1 MRPHR
6 PMAVDTI
13 TIIASMAAII
23 SPGRPME
30 AVATTRTVWHAM
42 EAPLVSPMRD
52 NCRRRS
58 NSCNPDW
65 NWTIVVGAKNV
76 ISLAPS
82 RNGLAAPRHVPY
94 RLISP
99 ITTINHNQPIQQHQ
113 PQQQQ
118 QQQDSLEPIK
128 EPSMVNLPVHYLSIV
143 QLCPKAIHLVITPRP
158 EQPHT
163 HIPRP
168 TAPHTH
174 THTRIH
180 ITLFFLNL
188 YLIFQ
193 IL

>member
-23 SPGRPME
+23 SLDRPM
-30 AVATTRTVWHAM
+30 AVVATTRTVWHAM
-42 EAPLVSPMRD
+42 EVPPVSPMRD
-52 NCRRRS
+52 NCRRPS
-58 NSCNPDW
+58 NSSNPDW

-99 ITTINHNQPIQQHQ
+99 ITTINHNQPIQQQ
-113 PQQQQ
+113 PQQ

-163 HIPRP
+163 HSPSNG
-168 TAPHTH
+168 TTH
-174 THTRIH
+174 TLSHSHTSNV
-180 ITLFFLNL
+180 FF
-188 YLIFQ
+188 
-193 IL
+193 